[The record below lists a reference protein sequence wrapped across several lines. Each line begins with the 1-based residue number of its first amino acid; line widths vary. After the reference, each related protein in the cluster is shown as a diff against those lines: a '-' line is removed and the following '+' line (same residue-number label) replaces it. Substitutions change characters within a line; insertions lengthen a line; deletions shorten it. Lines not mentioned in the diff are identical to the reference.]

1 MASRHGISANN
12 WYVRELSR
20 VIGRHVSDDLADEI
34 RDGMRSGR
42 HGYRTRSSKLKGFVG
57 GE

>member
-1 MASRHGISANN
+1 MHGISANN

-20 VIGRHVSDDLADEI
+20 IISHNLRDAMREEARSERRGYYRGR
-34 RDGMRSGR
+34 
-42 HGYRTRSSKLKGFVG
+42 RSSLRGFVG